1 MQNSPTHD
9 PVAYVTALND
19 EQNAFDDALAAI
31 RAEQAAGRITTAE
44 AAGERVTLLEQHLA
58 RLAALRAE
66 HLGGSS

>member
-9 PVAYVTALND
+9 PVAYITALND
-19 EQNAFDDALAAI
+19 EQNAFDDALQAI
-31 RAEQAAGRITTAE
+31 RDEQQAGRLTV
-44 AAGERVTLLEQHLA
+44 AAAATERIGLLERHLA